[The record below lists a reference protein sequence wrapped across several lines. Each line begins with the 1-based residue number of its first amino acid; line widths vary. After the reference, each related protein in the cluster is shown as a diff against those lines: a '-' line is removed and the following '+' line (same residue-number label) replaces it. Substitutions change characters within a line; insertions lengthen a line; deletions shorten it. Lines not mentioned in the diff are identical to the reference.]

1 MNSEK
6 IKRSSRGRPISFDKS
21 QLVHAVMHK
30 FWEQGYN
37 NVSLNEIARDNGL
50 TRASLYHSF
59 DSKES
64 LFLQALNLYIK
75 NSPDALLDNVEENV
89 HVGDTF
95 FALMDKIC
103 EERAADERHRGCMVF
118 NCINELITSDSPLAH
133 QMMEVLEKR
142 RHRVRDLFSLA
153 VKNNE
158 LPNHTDIGLSSNM
171 FLTFL
176 GGLSTFS
183 KTPATEQ
190 ELRAVCEGFLN
201 SMGFYRRSATQ

>member
-1 MNSEK
+1 MNTEK
-6 IKRSSRGRPISFDKS
+6 VKRSSRGRPISFDKG
-21 QLVHAVMHK
+21 QLVQSVMHK

-59 DSKES
+59 DSKEA

-75 NSPDALLDNVEENV
+75 NSPDALLDNLDEDV

-95 FALMDKIC
+95 FSLMDRIS
-103 EERAADERHRGCMVF
+103 EARAADERHRGCMVF
-118 NCINELITSDSPLAH
+118 NCINELITSDSALAK
-133 QMMEVLEKR
+133 QLTDVLEKR
-142 RHRVRDLFSLA
+142 RQRVNSLFAIA

-158 LPNHTDIGLSSNM
+158 LPQHTDVVLCSNM

-176 GGLSTFS
+176 CGLSTFS
-183 KTPATEQ
+183 KTASGEQ
-190 ELRAVCEGFLN
+190 ELKQLCEGFLN
-201 SMGFYRRSATQ
+201 SLGFYRRSATQ